1 MFCPQ
6 IMLKRQIE
14 GLRKLHDRML
24 RRICD
29 LEAAAMAEASFAR
42 AKKAKG
48 NQMRGQGKVSQQGDV
63 DGTNSSVG
71 GGSLDGLELS
81 TASGRQR
88 NRRRRKR
95 MMAGGASNKV

>member
-24 RRICD
+24 RRIRD

-48 NQMRGQGKVSQQGDV
+48 NQVPAAAGIV
-63 DGTNSSVG
+63 
-71 GGSLDGLELS
+71 L
-81 TASGRQR
+81 RQR
-88 NRRRRKR
+88 EC
-95 MMAGGASNKV
+95 GGRGR